1 MVLTCNSTTCL
12 AVNSLIGT
20 PLRLQPATTSW
31 DIWIPFTEELL
42 PHYITARSH
51 RINIPRESPSIF
63 SCSYNFSIYYCQLE
77 PVTMTCDYDI
87 FTGKN
92 RHRDVEPVL
101 LPGPFCLQIALT
113 HTVPIGRH
121 NNTLTRVTDNHWKIS
136 VDPSYDCTF
145 TMTIVKTYHNL
156 YVRT

>member
-1 MVLTCNSTTCL
+1 
-12 AVNSLIGT
+12 
-20 PLRLQPATTSW
+20 
-31 DIWIPFTEELL
+31 
-42 PHYITARSH
+42 
-51 RINIPRESPSIF
+51 
-63 SCSYNFSIYYCQLE
+63 
-77 PVTMTCDYDI
+77 MTCDYDI

-156 YVRT
+156 HVRT